1 MRRVWAAK
9 CGAHYRRGLV
19 AGAACVRAPVSPTRA
34 SSVNIHSFIRWL
46 HVVFAPCGC
55 ERSKEITTQSQ
66 RPPTHEREPG
76 RPGEGATEKTEEA
89 TKKKLRLHPAGPL
102 SLAAMKRR
110 FPRLYRAVFGDDE
123 AEGKPPPDRCP
134 HPVHVHSHVV
144 THKCR
149 MCQVQQPL
157 PQQAA
162 AIRSR
167 HRSSTNERR
176 SRRQHP
182 HRHVQSMI

>member
-1 MRRVWAAK
+1 
-9 CGAHYRRGLV
+9 
-19 AGAACVRAPVSPTRA
+19 
-34 SSVNIHSFIRWL
+34 
-46 HVVFAPCGC
+46 
-55 ERSKEITTQSQ
+55 
-66 RPPTHEREPG
+66 
-76 RPGEGATEKTEEA
+76 
-89 TKKKLRLHPAGPL
+89 
-102 SLAAMKRR
+102 MKRR

-123 AEGKPPPDRCP
+123 AEGKPPRDRCP

-167 HRSSTNERR
+167 HRSSTSRTTGLSTKTKEWKER
-176 SRRQHP
+176 
-182 HRHVQSMI
+182 